1 MSVYI
6 VKSLNDQLLEHREVS
21 DNLTKILSIYGHLQ
35 FPFKI
40 LSLPPKHS
48 KTFHPDYT
56 NSETLN
62 TLTCGNLFKHLP
74 IAVSGMAKTVFSVA
88 TRKCPWTET
97 PTPYAGKGYSYK
109 ITGKDNHN
117 HNPM

>member
-1 MSVYI
+1 MVIYNSLLKFFPYYQSV
-6 VKSLNDQLLEHREVS
+6 Q
-21 DNLTKILSIYGHLQ
+21 
-35 FPFKI
+35 
-40 LSLPPKHS
+40 S

-62 TLTCGNLFKHLP
+62 TLTCDNLFKHLP

-97 PTPYAGKGYSYK
+97 PTP
-109 ITGKDNHN
+109 
-117 HNPM
+117 